1 LHATVGIFP
10 DVVLSAGPVL
20 QGISSSSPGT
30 PALPQNHFTDPK
42 SLWGFSGRA
51 NIFGDIAT
59 EKFTVDWDVS
69 QQQLGGANQ
78 AFNTR
83 PVEIF
88 NAIVLY
94 SFAAIFQDRPPP
106 LVFSEDHGRE
116 PWDRSIDLTQTVGWF
131 TTLWPVSVDMQKGEG
146 FIQTLRLV
154 KDARRQIPKNGW
166 AYFASRYLHLD
177 GRQSL
182 HTPYSAEIIFNYT
195 GEYQQLE
202 QPNSFFQS
210 DIHTIQG
217 ALDPAD
223 DVERLALL
231 DVTVSMSHGRLQFHF
246 IYNRQ

>member
-106 LVFSEDHGRE
+106 LVFSEGHGRE

-146 FIQTLRLV
+146 LSRPCAWSKTPVARSPKTDGHISRPDIFISMVARAFILLTQLRSSLTI
-154 KDARRQIPKNGW
+154 R
-166 AYFASRYLHLD
+166 AS
-177 GRQSL
+177 
-182 HTPYSAEIIFNYT
+182 IN
-195 GEYQQLE
+195 
-202 QPNSFFQS
+202 N
-210 DIHTIQG
+210 
-217 ALDPAD
+217 
-223 DVERLALL
+223 
-231 DVTVSMSHGRLQFHF
+231 
-246 IYNRQ
+246 